1 MLVSGRVLIH
11 IFNLYSYVQHNLAQ
25 LWIRLGQTSWTLLTR
40 AEFSTAQ
47 IAQAQHELATRMK
60 VMFFR
65 RLGGAQVNDTQVFG
79 VAGLEKKTFGPVV
92 PHEVVYIVVKR
103 NPSRVFCMLLSFS
116 ADFGDLSISKRVECC
131 LILRLIMSYMSF
143 SFSIWTA
150 PWTGLLQNATAFC
163 DLSTGWCG
171 KGLWSF
177 QRGGRLSVSKS
188 EDRG

>member
-1 MLVSGRVLIH
+1 M
-11 IFNLYSYVQHNLAQ
+11 
-25 LWIRLGQTSWTLLTR
+25 GQTSWTLLTR

-60 VMFFR
+60 VMFFADWGVPKSMI
-65 RLGGAQVNDTQVFG
+65 LKFLALQVWK
-79 VAGLEKKTFGPVV
+79 KKTFGPVV
-92 PHEVVYIVVKR
+92 PHEVVYIRTGNHKSWVVKR

-177 QRGGRLSVSKS
+177 QRGGHLSVSKS